1 MNSKRCP
8 KKKSAK
14 TRNFLYSLI
23 GKTDLNFSW
32 NYKFWGTAILK
43 STLVSSVCVNCT
55 SRKLFAIYPKDSK
68 SLMIWKKFQIFGL
81 SIFPDF
87 FCCFY
92 WISRASAY
100 LQAMKVRFTCQNV
113 IFVHISNF
121 SKTEV
126 SATKKV
132 LFFIRTKVF
141 TYNNYYL
148 SIIKVAHNCHTINL
162 YSLRV
167 CITFYGS

>member
-1 MNSKRCP
+1 MELRPKAQLFVQIWNCNTMIPSFLRQKNP
-8 KKKSAK
+8 SNWIVKDVKKK
-14 TRNFLYSLI
+14 TY
-23 GKTDLNFSW
+23 LNISW
-32 NYKFWGTAILK
+32 NYKLWGTAIQFK
-43 STLVSSVCVNCT
+43 STLVSSVCENCT

-126 SATKKV
+126 SAAKV
-132 LFFIRTKVF
+132 LFFIRNKVF
-141 TYNNYYL
+141 TYNNYY
-148 SIIKVAHNCHTINL
+148 
-162 YSLRV
+162 
-167 CITFYGS
+167 F

>member
-1 MNSKRCP
+1 MSFEKLIYIFRE
-8 KKKSAK
+8 
-14 TRNFLYSLI
+14 TTNFREMLY
-23 GKTDLNFSW
+23 
-32 NYKFWGTAILK
+32 YILK
-43 STLVSSVCVNCT
+43 VHWFQVFVWIVPVENC
-55 SRKLFAIYPKDSK
+55 FAIYPKDSK

-126 SATKKV
+126 SAAKV